1 MPLPERVIQ
10 PVSVSRGTLS
20 YSVPDELE
28 GVTNG
33 TLANIIRQL
42 SSLSRHAEEMFGNLF
57 TEAEVVAARSSSL
70 QAKIDK
76 LAIRVTQLDST
87 VEEGNTVRLINKLYP
102 HNISFKLDQ
111 LVKVPDHNLGISYFQ
126 CHYKISNCEKHFVHR
141 RRSISR

>member
-10 PVSVSRGTLS
+10 PTGVSRGTLQFN
-20 YSVPDELE
+20 VPDVLE

-57 TEAEVVAARSSSL
+57 KEAEAVASRSSNI
-70 QAKIDK
+70 QARIDR

-87 VEEGNTVRLINKLYP
+87 VEEGKN
-102 HNISFKLDQ
+102 S
-111 LVKVPDHNLGISYFQ
+111 LVKNAGDFVRNFLNLKILLKSLFFGI
-126 CHYKISNCEKHFVHR
+126 
-141 RRSISR
+141 

>member
-1 MPLPERVIQ
+1 MPLPERLVQ
-10 PVSVSRGTLS
+10 PVNVSRGTLS

-87 VEEGNTVRLINKLYP
+87 VEEGNK
-102 HNISFKLDQ
+102 NIGY
-111 LVKVPDHNLGISYFQ
+111 VPRYRPEF
-126 CHYKISNCEKHFVHR
+126 EKGDFCAN
-141 RRSISR
+141 IEF

>member
-10 PVSVSRGTLS
+10 PVNVSRGTLQVD
-20 YSVPDELE
+20 VPDVLE

-57 TEAEVVAARSSSL
+57 KEAEGVAARSSNL
-70 QAKIDK
+70 QARIDR

-87 VEEGNTVRLINKLYP
+87 VEEG
-102 HNISFKLDQ
+102 
-111 LVKVPDHNLGISYFQ
+111 
-126 CHYKISNCEKHFVHR
+126 
-141 RRSISR
+141 